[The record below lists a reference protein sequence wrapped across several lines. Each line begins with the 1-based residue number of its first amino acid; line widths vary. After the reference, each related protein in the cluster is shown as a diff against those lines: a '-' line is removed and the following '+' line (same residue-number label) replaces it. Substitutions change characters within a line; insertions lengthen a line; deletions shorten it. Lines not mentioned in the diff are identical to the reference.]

1 MKIKE
6 TIYTE
11 TYDDRGR
18 LIKRVR
24 TEHFTDLGPDP
35 DYYARD
41 ERVGYSG
48 CHKASSKSIEE
59 AIADYLMSNQW

>member
-24 TEHFTDLGPDP
+24 TEHFTDLGPDQG
-35 DYYARD
+35 YERD
-41 ERVGYSG
+41 ERVGYGS
-48 CHKASSKSIEE
+48 CHRASSKSIEE
-59 AIADYLMSNQW
+59 AIADYFMSNQW

>member
-24 TEHFTDLGPDP
+24 TTHVTDLGVEQQRHDRYERTGFGDCHRSSSKRIREAIE
-35 DYYARD
+35 DYY
-41 ERVGYSG
+41 
-48 CHKASSKSIEE
+48 
-59 AIADYLMSNQW
+59 MSDQW